1 MVIKTFLNLKN
12 FETNETN
19 KQMNRNSSGERQKD
33 RFCNLFADN
42 FLNY

>member
-19 KQMNRNSSGERQKD
+19 KQMNRNSSDERQKD
-33 RFCNLFADN
+33 CFCNPFADN

>member
-19 KQMNRNSSGERQKD
+19 KQMNRNFSDEYGKKTASATLLPII
-33 RFCNLFADN
+33 F
-42 FLNY
+42 